1 MGLHPPPCKS
11 PKVRNAAFVR
21 IPQKDLGH
29 YELILPSVLK
39 NSGHRIMD
47 IGAYSK
53 YTPKL
58 LWGKNYISYVGT
70 GARCTDFPHTYSAFG
85 NYFDVMQHEPDP
97 NTLYH
102 PVKVPKHL
110 VENYKIT

>member
-1 MGLHPPPCKS
+1 
-11 PKVRNAAFVR
+11 
-21 IPQKDLGH
+21 
-29 YELILPSVLK
+29 VLK
-39 NSGHRIMD
+39 NSGHRIVD

-85 NYFDVMQHEPDP
+85 NYFDAMQHEKMDP
-97 NTLYH
+97 NLLYH